1 MFVSREAA
9 ILHADVDAFFASV
22 EQRDDPSLRGRPVV
36 VGGGVVMA
44 ASYEARA
51 FGIHGGMGGWQASR
65 LCPHVA
71 VVYPRGSAYV
81 EASKAVFEV
90 FHDTSPVVEGMGL
103 EEAFLDVRGMG
114 RIAGTPEEIARRL
127 RRAVRERVDLPLSV
141 GVASTK
147 VLAKIA
153 SRSAKP
159 DGVHVVPA
167 GGELEFLHPLPVERL
182 WGVGPAT
189 TDKLH
194 SLGFTTVGQL
204 AAVAE
209 ADLVSM
215 LGRATGRQLHAI
227 ANNRDP
233 RRVRAGRRR
242 RSVGSQRALGRKA
255 RSPSEL
261 DAVVLALADRVS
273 RRMRSAGFAGR
284 TVVLRVRYRD
294 FTRISRSRTVA
305 RPTAATDTILT
316 AARALLASALPE
328 IEQRGVTLL
337 GLTVYNLDGGRGDQ
351 LRLPVDESN
360 GTALDAAVDE
370 IRDLFG
376 TRSVTRAAA
385 LALNDRPEAPN
396 PWEVGPAREG

>member
-9 ILHADVDAFFASV
+9 ILHADVDAFFVSV

-51 FGIHGGMGGWQASR
+51 FGIHGGMGGWQAKR
-65 LCPHVA
+65 LCPHLV
-71 VVYPRGSAYV
+71 VVYPRGTAYV
-81 EASKAVFEV
+81 DASKAVFAI

-103 EEAFLDVRGMG
+103 EEAFLDVRGME

-127 RRAVRERVDLPLSV
+127 RRRVREEVGLPLSV

-189 TDKLH
+189 TERLH

-204 AAVAE
+204 AAAAE

-215 LGRATGRQLHAI
+215 LGRAIGRQLHAI

-242 RSVGSQRALGRKA
+242 RSLGSQRALGRKA
-255 RSPSEL
+255 RSPAEL
-261 DAVVLALADRVS
+261 DAVLLALVDRVTG
-273 RRMRSAGFAGR
+273 RMRSAGFAGR
-284 TVVLRVRYRD
+284 TVVLRVRHRD
-294 FTRISRSRTVA
+294 FSRISRSRTLA
-305 RPTAATDTILT
+305 RPTAATATILA
-316 AARALLASALPE
+316 AARALLAATLPD
-328 IEQRGVTLL
+328 IERRGVTLL
-337 GLTVYNLDGGRGDQ
+337 GLTLYNLDDGRGDQ
-351 LRLPVDESN
+351 LALPVDESDRN
-360 GTALDAAVDE
+360 ALDAAIDDVRE
-370 IRDLFG
+370 LFG
-376 TRSVTRAAA
+376 TRAVTRAAA

-396 PWEVGPAREG
+396 PWEVGPARES